1 MVIYNFGTILSGNR
15 GIDTSGANPPR
26 SLTLEN
32 AAGALISTVDDAF
45 RLNTSIGNGTVTVN
59 NAGTIVST
67 TAGQVFDFANNT
79 STTGTININNSA
91 TGVLRALANDVI
103 RPGSGATVITNN
115 GLIDATNSSSRA
127 INLNPADLSTVTS
140 LQIFNN
146 AGATIQSQDDAIR
159 ATGTAGTTT
168 TTGWF
173 LIDNAGTIKTVGTG
187 SGQAIDFDNI
197 ASTSATVT
205 IINRASG
212 LITAGDADAIRP
224 GQNFTITNYGQ
235 IIAYA
240 NPVPTDRPSA
250 DAIDLQLN
258 HTGTVYN
265 YGLISG
271 AKSGTASDV
280 GSSMTVYNYAGAT
293 IIGRNGSGI
302 GSGGT
307 ATVVNYG
314 TITGTI
320 DSTSARGDGD
330 GIDVDFAANITNYG
344 LIQGLGSKGYDAGN
358 RLNNSEGLAIGGGVI
373 NNYGTITGQSSGIVV
388 NNDSN
393 TDGSRSGSAAT
404 TLTNYAGATII
415 GQNAYAIRFE
425 NKTGTTADNDTIV
438 NRGTIIGN
446 GAIPNPNATILL
458 GDGSVDPAHGTLN
471 GVTYGA
477 GSARF
482 IRGDGS
488 AIQMGEGADTLIN
501 YGTIIGNNGRAIN
514 LEGGNDT
521 MVVMPGSKIVGL
533 VDGGAND
540 GGTGNV
546 LKYYKVGLSA
556 QKIAALQA
564 GQTVNIGGTLYVN
577 FQSFSDSTVRSFS
590 SYATSGATSGIAS
603 AFDNMTGVANINTQ
617 TLIDQVASA
626 SNVTAALAQLTPT
639 AFQAFTTAGFNN
651 AFQTTTLA
659 GNRLSNVRDGIL
671 AFDASNVDTVAA
683 LVNGEMP
690 RTVGE
695 AVANAYAANASM
707 AQNPA
712 FAAMA
717 KAGGGVTKA
726 PRMIEGDTP
735 WGMFLYG
742 NALFARQN
750 ATSNAPQTKFNAAGF
765 TAGVDYRLTP
775 DLVVGV
781 LGGYTR
787 TNADLDTLGSTS
799 KINTWLLGAYGT
811 YYRQNW
817 FVNGAFVYGRNSY
830 DNNRI
835 ALGTSNTSS
844 PKGDQYAVQGTVG
857 VDLRYGGWIVT
868 PELGAQYTMVRV
880 DAFTET
886 GAAALAVDGD
896 KADSFRSSLGA
907 RFRYDWQTDFGIVTP
922 ELRASWQ
929 HEFLDKERDIR
940 ASFVDQSLPGTFAT
954 TAAGSGTDF
963 GIVGAGLTAN
973 IVTRMQMMLGYD
985 FKFGGHDFQAH
996 QLSGRLRY
1004 VF

>member
-1 MVIYNFGTILSGNR
+1 MSCWLNGVSRVALVACVGALALPLPSLAASFTVSSGTTDTTAKTVTGTDTGTVQNGGTLATGGNAITWTGAGSSVTIINFGSITSSTAR
-15 GIDTSGANPPR
+15 GFDTSSSVSNG
-26 SLTLEN
+26 SLFFTN
-32 AAGALISTVDDAF
+32 SAGATITSSNDAL
-45 RLNTSIGNGTVTVN
+45 RINGSIGNGTVVINNYGTMTSTTNGRAIQLDANSSTTGSVTINNFTGGLLQSLGDADALRPGMNGVVNNWGTINAAAGSGDGVDFQDRTATVN
-59 NAGTIVST
+59 NK
-67 TAGQVFDFANNT
+67 
-79 STTGTININNSA
+79 
-91 TGVLRALANDVI
+91 
-103 RPGSGATVITNN
+103 SG
-115 GLIDATNSSSRA
+115 
-127 INLNPADLSTVTS
+127 
-140 LQIFNN
+140 
-146 AGATIQSQDDAIR
+146 
-159 ATGTAGTTT
+159 
-168 TTGWF
+168 
-173 LIDNAGTIKTVGTG
+173 
-187 SGQAIDFDNI
+187 
-197 ASTSATVT
+197 
-205 IINRASG
+205 G
-212 LITAGDADAIRP
+212 LITAAKHGINAGNGFINVNNDA
-224 GQNFTITNYGQ
+224 GG
-235 IIAYA
+235 
-240 NPVPTDRPSA
+240 
-250 DAIDLQLN
+250 
-258 HTGTVYN
+258 
-265 YGLISG
+265 
-271 AKSGTASDV
+271 
-280 GSSMTVYNYAGAT
+280 T
-293 IIGRNGSGI
+293 IIGRNGSGVGSDNTNATNAATVVNSGRI
-302 GSGGT
+302 TGAYNGSGTGDGDGVDIDGAATITNYASGIIEGT
-307 ATVVNYG
+307 GAAGFDSGNRANNSEGISIGGGTILNYGTISGASYGIVVNNDSNVDNSRSGVAATTLTNYGSIAGANGFAIRFENKWGDSRDNDTIVNYG
-314 TITGTI
+314 TITGTGAI
-320 DSTSARGDGD
+320 PTGTVLRGDGTPD
-330 GIDVDFAANITNYG
+330 PGTQGTVEGVNYTSVAN
-344 LIQGLGSKGYDAGN
+344 
-358 RLNNSEGLAIGGGVI
+358 
-373 NNYGTITGQSSGIVV
+373 
-388 NNDSN
+388 
-393 TDGSRSGSAAT
+393 
-404 TLTNYAGATII
+404 
-415 GQNAYAIRFE
+415 
-425 NKTGTTADNDTIV
+425 
-438 NRGTIIGN
+438 
-446 GAIPNPNATILL
+446 
-458 GDGSVDPAHGTLN
+458 
-471 GVTYGA
+471 A

-488 AIQMGEGADTLIN
+488 AIQMGQGADQLTN

-514 LEGGNDT
+514 MEGGNDT
-521 MVVMPGSKIVGL
+521 VRIMPGSKIVGL
-533 VDGGAND
+533 VN
-540 GGTGNV
+540 GGTSNPNGLDTDTDTLV
-546 LKYYKVGLSA
+546 YAKVGLTA
-556 QKIAALQA
+556 AKMAALQA
-564 GQTVNIGGTLYVN
+564 GQTVNIGGTLYTGFEN
-577 FQSFSDSTVRSFS
+577 FTGSTVRSFS
-590 SYATSGATSGIAS
+590 SYATSGATQGIAS
-603 AFDNMTGVANINTQ
+603 AFDNMTGAANINTQ
-617 TLIDQVASA
+617 TLIDQVAS
-626 SNVTAALAQLTPT
+626 SSDVTAALAQLTPT

-671 AFDASNVDTVAA
+671 AFDASNVDSVAA
-683 LVNGEMP
+683 LVNGETP

-750 ATSNAPQTKFNAAGF
+750 ATSNGPQTKFNAAGF
-765 TAGVDYRLTP
+765 TAGVDYRVTP

-868 PELGAQYTMVRV
+868 PELGGQYTMVRI

-886 GAAALAVDGD
+886 GSAALAVDSD

-973 IVTRMQMMLGYD
+973 IATRMQMMLGYD

>member
-1 MVIYNFGTILSGNR
+1 MSCWLNGVSRLSLVVSVAALAAPLPALAASFAVNNGQTVAGQTVVGTDTGVVAAGGTISDATGITWTVNGSNPSPAPGVTIDNSGTITGTTRGIDTNGGSTVPRNITLWNRAGATITGIGNDGFRINGDIGNGTVNVYNFGTILSTG
-15 GIDTSGANPPR
+15 
-26 SLTLEN
+26 
-32 AAGALISTVDDAF
+32 
-45 RLNTSIGNGTVTVN
+45 
-59 NAGTIVST
+59 
-67 TAGQVFDFANNT
+67 GQGLDF
-79 STTGTININNSA
+79 
-91 TGVLRALANDVI
+91 
-103 RPGSGATVITNN
+103 
-115 GLIDATNSSSRA
+115 
-127 INLNPADLSTVTS
+127 
-140 LQIFNN
+140 
-146 AGATIQSQDDAIR
+146 DAI
-159 ATGTAGTTT
+159 TT
-168 TTGWF
+168 TTGKVN
-173 LIDNAGTIKTVGTG
+173 IVNYATGIIKSTV
-187 SGQAIDFDNI
+187 N
-197 ASTSATVT
+197 
-205 IINRASG
+205 
-212 LITAGDADAIRP
+212 DAIRP
-224 GQNFTITNYGQ
+224 GEGGVVT
-235 IIAYA
+235 
-240 NPVPTDRPSA
+240 
-250 DAIDLQLN
+250 
-258 HTGTVYN
+258 N
-265 YGLISG
+265 YGLIYSDGVVGDKNDGIDFQAHAGTVINKTGGTISG
-271 AKSGTASDV
+271 FRHGITTDANVNVT
-280 GSSMTVYNYAGAT
+280 NEAGAT
-293 IIGRNGSGI
+293 IIGRNGSGV
-302 GSGGT
+302 GSDGT
-307 ATVVNYG
+307 GTVVNYG
-314 TITGTI
+314 RITGAYNGSGT
-320 DSTSARGDGD
+320 GDGD
-330 GIDVDFAANITNYG
+330 GVDVDFAATITNYG
-344 LIQGLGSKGYDAGN
+344 IIEGTGAGGYDSGGRA
-358 RLNNSEGLAIGGGVI
+358 NNSEGISIGGGTI
-373 NNYGTITGQSSGIVV
+373 LNYGMISGASYGIVV

-393 TDGSRSGSAAT
+393 ADNSRSGSAAT
-404 TLTNYAGATII
+404 TITNYGTVV
-415 GQNAYAIRFE
+415 GLNGFAIRLE
-425 NKTGTTADNDTIV
+425 NKTGTAADNDTIV
-438 NRGTIIGN
+438 NRGIIIGN
-446 GAIPNPNATILL
+446 GAIPDPNGVVTLQ
-458 GDGSVDPAHGTLN
+458 DGSVDPAHGTLN

-488 AIQMGEGADTLIN
+488 AIQMGEGADTLVN

-533 VDGGAND
+533 VDGGANS
-540 GGTGNV
+540 GGAGNV

-577 FQSFSDSTVRSFS
+577 FQSFGDSIVRSFS
-590 SYATSGATSGIAS
+590 SYATSGATQGIAS
-603 AFDNMTGVANINTQ
+603 VFDNMTGAANVNTQ
-617 TLIDQVASA
+617 TMIDQVASA
-626 SNVTAALAQLTPT
+626 GNVTAALTQLTPT
-639 AFQAFTTAGFNN
+639 AFQGLTTAGFNN
-651 AFQTTTLA
+651 AFQTTTIA
-659 GNRLSNVRDGIL
+659 GNRLSNARDGVL

-695 AVANAYAANASM
+695 AVANAYAVNASM

-717 KAGGGVTKA
+717 KATGGVTKA

-742 NALFARQN
+742 SALFARQS
-750 ATSNAPQTKFNAAGF
+750 ATSNSPESKFNAAGF
-765 TAGVDYRLTP
+765 TAGVDYRFTP

-787 TNADLDTLGSTS
+787 TNADLDTIGSTS
-799 KINTWLLGAYGT
+799 KINTWMLGAYGT

-835 ALGTSNTSS
+835 ALGTANTSS

-857 VDLRYGGWIVT
+857 VDLRYGGWTVT

-886 GAAALAVDGD
+886 GGAALSVDGD

-907 RFRYDWQTDFGIVTP
+907 RFRHDWRTDFGIVTP

-940 ASFVDQSLPGTFAT
+940 ASFVDQALPGTFAT

-963 GIVGAGLTAN
+963 GVVGAGLTAN
-973 IVTRMQMMLGYD
+973 VATRLQMMLGYD

>member
-1 MVIYNFGTILSGNR
+1 MSCWLNGVSRIALIACVGGLASPLPSLAADFTVSSGTTDTTAKTVTGTDTGIVQNGGTLATSGNAITWSGSTSKVTITNSGTITSSTAR
-15 GIDTSGANPPR
+15 GFDTSGTFTSG
-26 SLTLEN
+26 SLTF
-32 AAGALISTVDDAF
+32 T
-45 RLNTSIGNGTVTVN
+45 
-59 NAGTIVST
+59 
-67 TAGQVFDFANNT
+67 
-79 STTGTININNSA
+79 
-91 TGVLRALANDVI
+91 
-103 RPGSGATVITNN
+103 
-115 GLIDATNSSSRA
+115 
-127 INLNPADLSTVTS
+127 
-140 LQIFNN
+140 NN
-146 AGATIQSQDDAIR
+146 AGATITSSNDALRI
-159 ATGTAGTTT
+159 ANPIGTGTVAINNYGTMTSTSNGRAIQLDANTSTAGSVTINNFAGGLLQSLGDADALRPGANSTINN
-168 TTGWF
+168 W
-173 LIDNAGTIKTVGTG
+173 GTINAAAG
-187 SGQAIDFDNI
+187 SGDGIDYQ
-197 ASTSATVT
+197 ASTTAVVNNKSG
-205 IINRASG
+205 G
-212 LITAGDADAIRP
+212 LITAAKHGINAGSAGIVTVNNDA
-224 GQNFTITNYGQ
+224 GG
-235 IIAYA
+235 
-240 NPVPTDRPSA
+240 
-250 DAIDLQLN
+250 
-258 HTGTVYN
+258 
-265 YGLISG
+265 
-271 AKSGTASDV
+271 
-280 GSSMTVYNYAGAT
+280 T

-302 GSGGT
+302 GSDNASASNA
-307 ATVVNYG
+307 ATIVNAG
-314 TITGTI
+314 RITGAYNGSGT
-320 DSTSARGDGD
+320 GDGD
-330 GIDVDFAANITNYG
+330 GIDIDGAATITNYASG
-344 LIQGLGSKGYDAGN
+344 IIEGTGAGGYDSTGH
-358 RLNNSEGLAIGGGVI
+358 LNNSEGLSLGGGTVL
-373 NNYGTITGQSSGIVV
+373 NYGTIRGASYGVVV

-393 TDGSRSGSAAT
+393 PDNSRSGSAAT
-404 TLTNYAGATII
+404 TITNYGSIT
-415 GQNAYAIRFE
+415 GQSGFAIRLE
-425 NKTGTTADNDTIV
+425 NKTGTAKDNDTIV
-438 NRGTIIGN
+438 NYGTITGN
-446 GAIPNPNATILL
+446 GSIPDPNAVVTLQN
-458 GDGSVDPAHGTLN
+458 GSVDPANGTLN
-471 GVTYGA
+471 GVTYAA

-488 AIQMGEGADTLIN
+488 AIQMGEGADTLTN
-501 YGTIIGNNGRAIN
+501 YGTVIGNTGRAIN

-521 MVVMPGSKIVGL
+521 MRVMPGSKIVGL
-533 VDGGAND
+533 VDGGA
-540 GGTGNV
+540 GTDTLEYN
-546 LKYYKVGLSA
+546 KVGLSA
-556 QKIAALQA
+556 AKAAALQA
-564 GQTVNIGGTLYVN
+564 GQTVNIGGTLYTGFEN
-577 FQSFSDSTVRSFS
+577 FTGTMRSFS
-590 SYATSGATSGIAS
+590 SYANSGATSGIAS
-603 AFDNMTGVANINTQ
+603 TFDNMTGAANLNTL

-626 SNVTAALAQLTPT
+626 SDVTAALAQLTPT
-639 AFQAFTTAGFNN
+639 AFQGLTTAGFNN

-683 LVNGEMP
+683 LVNGEVP

-707 AQNPA
+707 VQNPA

-717 KAGGGVTKA
+717 KATGGVTKA

-750 ATSNAPQTKFNAAGF
+750 ATSNSPQTKFNAAGF

-781 LGGYTR
+781 LGGYAR
-787 TNADLDTLGSTS
+787 TNADLDTVGSTS

-868 PELGAQYTMVRV
+868 PELGAQYTLVRV

-896 KADSFRSSLGA
+896 KAESFRSSLGG

-963 GIVGAGLTAN
+963 GVVGAGLTAN
-973 IVTRMQMMLGYD
+973 VAARMQMMLGYD

-1004 VF
+1004 TF